1 MQEQVESPTDMLRRG
16 MFFFAK
22 SIAIR
27 V

>member
-1 MQEQVESPTDMLRRG
+1 MQEQVEPPINMLRRG

-27 V
+27 L